1 MSDFSVRKNKNVLR
15 LNELRVYKK
24 DGIDFWQSSFD
35 NYYRATDVF
44 GDIATKKKDFPQ
56 QIQIPSKINDLT
68 MKTEYV
74 EDVIANVSGMFAD
87 KTARDAKMQDIFA
100 KQVGLWTKN
109 GEQIS
114 GGFKFSQT
122 DAYKFALSVNND
134 DFTMRETEYKGKKE
148 TNAYFDSDKS
158 DLLVTLFSKE
168 KINNKEY
175 MTMRDKD
182 GQIHYF
188 DMSDNLKEIK
198 M

>member
-1 MSDFSVRKNKNVLR
+1 MSDFVLGNNKNTLK
-15 LNELRVYKK
+15 LNELRVYKN
-24 DGIDFWQSSFD
+24 DGIAFLKSSFN
-35 NYYRATDVF
+35 NYYRATDIF
-44 GDIATKKKDFPQ
+44 GDIATKKKDFPNQ
-56 QIQIPSKINDLT
+56 QPIPSKINDLT

-87 KTARDAKMQDIFA
+87 KTAGDAKMQDIFA
-100 KQVGLWTKN
+100 KQVGLWAKN

-122 DAYKFALSVNND
+122 DAYKFALSVNSD
-134 DFTMRETEYKGKKE
+134 DFTMRAKYKGKKE
-148 TNAYFDSDKS
+148 INAYYDESKTDG
-158 DLLVTLFSKE
+158 LVTLFSKE